1 MSERARVD
9 RRMPTIWPLAI
20 LKAMLNA
27 VRTLPAVSRSDAAAR
42 PRIRLM
48 GLRRALAALEA
59 GERANDRLHQWTI
72 TPRGTPLQSI
82 RVGT

>member
-1 MSERARVD
+1 MPATRVSGIVAGMTNL
-9 RRMPTIWPLAI
+9 RRVFSATSRPT
-20 LKAMLNA
+20 
-27 VRTLPAVSRSDAAAR
+27 TAAR

-72 TPRGTPLQSI
+72 APRHAPLQPI
-82 RVGT
+82 RAAS